1 MWMVDIERASEA
13 CLVLIFFR
21 REQRADHRREGRD
34 AIGVRRRAGRRD
46 DGLTLPGD
54 PSVVL
59 QRMPSFVAFMCIMVV
74 VRRWVWVYT
83 QSIVL
88 LYVRYN
94 IIYFDLGCVGE
105 CVVTGLVC
113 RACH

>member
-54 PSVVL
+54 PSVVFCNTYCTVFL
-59 QRMPSFVAFMCIMVV
+59 A
-74 VRRWVWVYT
+74 
-83 QSIVL
+83 
-88 LYVRYN
+88 YV
-94 IIYFDLGCVGE
+94 
-105 CVVTGLVC
+105 
-113 RACH
+113 